1 MLASRFPSPMAHL
14 LRQSA
19 RPTPFRPAQYR
30 SLCNATPT
38 RTSSSQS
45 FLRSYRLAVAA
56 SLPAAA
62 LTLSALDNRQPLQCA
77 SDRSYAQL
85 SDAAD
90 TTGAAPPPSEADSII
105 NLRDLSF
112 GTVSGICVGIFV
124 KKGLK
129 VRYRRLSLLLPSST
143 DVSDAVQAAAFIF
156 GGVFVLM
163 QVRPLSLLPLSFPPP
178 CGAHFKP
185 LNLLISSPIP
195 AFHSV
200 APSLTRP
207 TLAQYLSSR
216 SLITI
221 NWSALTSSYDKLITK
236 RAGPPASQGGN
247 RLGGLWTW
255 FIDFVGANVQSRAT
269 FVAGVMLGLRIG

>member
-19 RPTPFRPAQYR
+19 RPIPFRPAQYR

-85 SDAAD
+85 PDAAG
-90 TTGAAPPPSEADSII
+90 TTGAAPPPSEAESII

-129 VRYRRLSLLLPSST
+129 
-143 DVSDAVQAAAFIF
+143 AAAFVL

-163 QVRPLSLLPLSFPPP
+163 
-178 CGAHFKP
+178 
-185 LNLLISSPIP
+185 
-195 AFHSV
+195 
-200 APSLTRP
+200 
-207 TLAQYLSSR
+207 QYLSSR

-221 NWSALTSSYDKLITK
+221 NWSALTSSYDKFVTK